1 MQYNIL
7 CSSLVNNTSKNR
19 KKKEKKK
26 MKTKIEEKLEER
38 KEKKKKKSR
47 LTLSRNPPG
56 SLQKLWPSGVLSYPT
71 RTCSTLSIYLF
82 SYFVL
87 YDSTST
93 YSILYSVYSCIFS
106 LYNSLYS
113 LYTHIHTHIY
123 ILIGPYIY
131 ILFCMP
137 VKPRSTP
144 ILFPAANQRAGPA
157 PTPRPALTSLSTSA
171 SADAGSVPLT
181 QDNLPDRY

>member
-1 MQYNIL
+1 
-7 CSSLVNNTSKNR
+7 
-19 KKKEKKK
+19 

-113 LYTHIHTHIY
+113 LCIHIHIHIY
-123 ILIGPYIY
+123 ILIGPYLHT
-131 ILFCMP
+131 ILYAC
-137 VKPRSTP
+137 KTP
-144 ILFPAANQRAGPA
+144 KYTHTFPSSQSARRPCSDPPSRANLFEH
-157 PTPRPALTSLSTSA
+157 
-171 SADAGSVPLT
+171 
-181 QDNLPDRY
+181 